1 MAALRPP
8 SFSPANLAVESL
20 RAFAPDPNAPELEII
35 DEDISDEDV
44 VRLYRSCDALAFPY
58 RGEGFG
64 LPMLEAMACGLP
76 VIATAG
82 GAADD
87 FLDETVAYRI
97 RSERRELR
105 DAQRGEALAAPGW
118 WLEPN
123 EDALVAAMQ
132 HVYAH
137 PDEAR
142 ARGTAGAQ
150 RARDHWRWAHAAA
163 IAADRLRALRES

>member
-44 VRLYRSCDALAFPY
+44 VRLYRGDGVRPA
-58 RGEGFG
+58 RDRD
-64 LPMLEAMACGLP
+64 
-76 VIATAG
+76 AG

-87 FLDETVAYRI
+87 FLDETVAYRV